1 MLQGLVADDNCN
13 QTPVRINIA
22 VVPGIGRNLFSVIE
36 ADKKRHCDHL
46 RLRNPRLEEF
56 NVTVPLRSESD
67 DFYSFV
73 LDLSADRHGAKE
85 LTKNAAVNAQVWN
98 RRLSHL
104 HAQNLDILR
113 KRDGTGITFERAVSD
128 CDVCPVGKAQQLSHP
143 KTANHTIN
151 RPFQLC
157 YGNLMGPFTPVAI
170 SEYTYVS
177 KVTDEYTKWT
187 AVYLLANK
195 NEALQSLQLFVGST
209 AIPFGGRIVRWRADK
224 GDEYTG
230 EEFRRYYFE
239 TGIV

>member
-1 MLQGLVADDNCN
+1 M
-13 QTPVRINIA
+13 
-22 VVPGIGRNLFSVIE
+22 
-36 ADKKRHCDHL
+36 
-46 RLRNPRLEEF
+46 
-56 NVTVPLRSESD
+56 PLRSESD

-73 LDLSADRHGAKE
+73 LDMSADRHGTKE
-85 LTKNAAVNAQVWN
+85 LTMNAATNAQVWH

-113 KRDGTGITFERAVSD
+113 KRDGTGIRFERSVSD

-143 KTANHTIN
+143 NKANHTIN

-157 YGNLMGPFTPVAI
+157 DGNLMGLFTSVAI
-170 SEYTYVS
+170 SDYTYVS

-195 NEALQSLQLFVGST
+195 NKALESLQLFVGST
-209 AIPFGGRIVRWRADK
+209 DISFGGRIVCWRADK

-230 EEFRRYYFE
+230 EEFRRYYLE